1 MDFENFS
8 GLSIRE
14 VNRIGTAF
22 IEELHRRSGILPMI
36 YTDAYAADNVWDDE
50 FKKYPLWAADYD
62 VYEPDITRVWRDG
75 WSGFQYTDAGRVC
88 GISGNVDRDR
98 FTDTVYVTDDEK
110 ENRPDGD
117 YFYYTVVSGDTLY
130 SIASRYSTTVEELT
144 RLNNIENP
152 NLIYVGERI
161 KVPF

>member
-1 MDFENFS
+1 MLTET
-8 GLSIRE
+8 G
-14 VNRIGTAF
+14 
-22 IEELHRRSGILPMI
+22 
-36 YTDAYAADNVWDDE
+36 
-50 FKKYPLWAADYD
+50 
-62 VYEPDITRVWRDG
+62 
-75 WSGFQYTDAGRVC
+75 
-88 GISGNVDRDR
+88 
-98 FTDTVYVTDDEK
+98 TDDEK